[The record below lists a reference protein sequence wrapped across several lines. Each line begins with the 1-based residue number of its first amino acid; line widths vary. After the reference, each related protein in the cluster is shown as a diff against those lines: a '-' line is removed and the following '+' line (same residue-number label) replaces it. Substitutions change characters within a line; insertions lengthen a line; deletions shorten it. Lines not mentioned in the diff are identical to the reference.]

1 MNDILLIQTAT
12 ADELVQVLTIC
23 LNHSSRSDPFPVDQW
38 LIELKDRNDVSSA
51 PIQQAIALC
60 RNYAKRADC

>member
-1 MNDILLIQTAT
+1 MNDILLIQAAT
-12 ADELVQVLTIC
+12 DELVQVLTIC
-23 LNHSSRSDPFPVDQW
+23 LKHSSRSDPLHVDQW
-38 LIELKDRNDVSSA
+38 LIELKDRNDVNSA